1 MLGKRRGESR
11 QTLLSN
17 KMLKWQ
23 RKFHLSSC
31 PAPNRSPLIDDFE
44 IIRCELCLY
53 AIRIGRVA
61 HRNKREMS
69 YGQIPVSQNDL
80 GNDGFIFKQWR
91 FQGVLSLCF
100 FSSTA
105 PGSTS
110 TLSVLQYQLSI
121 RSQDYSSIVT

>member
-91 FQGVLSLCF
+91 FHSVLSLCF
-100 FSSTA
+100 FPHRRCLEA
-105 PGSTS
+105 PLLFLCYNNNHRFEARI
-110 TLSVLQYQLSI
+110 TLHL
-121 RSQDYSSIVT
+121 